1 MAIQF
6 NAVRR
11 TIAMTLPQT
20 MTAIAITAPGGP
32 EVLRPVQLA
41 LPRPGAGELLIRV
54 EAAGVNRPDVMQRQG
69 LYPPPPG
76 ASEIP
81 GLEIAGEIVELGAGA
96 ARYRLG
102 DKVAALV
109 TGGGYAQYCVAD
121 ERAAL
126 PFPAGFDAVSAA
138 ALPETFF
145 TVWQNMFERGR
156 LQAGESVLVHG
167 GSGGIG
173 TTAIQLAKAFG
184 ATVFTTA
191 GSAEKCAACKK
202 LGADHAINY
211 RKADF
216 VAVIKET
223 TAGRGVDLILDMIGG
238 EYFQRNL
245 LAAAEDG
252 RIHQIAFQNGPKA
265 TVDFTRMMVRRITLT
280 GSTLRPRTMEVKG
293 RLARDLEQKVWPLLA
308 KGAVKP
314 VLDSRFAL
322 EEAAAAHRRMEADH
336 IGKIMLTI

>member
-1 MAIQF
+1 
-6 NAVRR
+6 
-11 TIAMTLPQT
+11 MTLPEK

-32 EVLRPVQLA
+32 EVLQPDQLA

-54 EAAGVNRPDVMQRQG
+54 EAAGVNRPDVMQRKG

-102 DKVAALV
+102 DRVTALV

-191 GSAEKCAACKK
+191 SSAEKCAACEK

-211 RKADF
+211 READF

-223 TAGRGVDLILDMIGG
+223 TAGRGVDLILDMVGG

-265 TVDFTRMMVRRITLT
+265 MVDFTRMMVRRITLT

-308 KGAVKP
+308 KGSVKP

-322 EEAAAAHRRMEADH
+322 EEAAEAHRRMESDH

>member
-1 MAIQF
+1 
-6 NAVRR
+6 
-11 TIAMTLPQT
+11 MTLPEK
-20 MTAIAITAPGGP
+20 MTAIAITGPGGP
-32 EVLRPVQLA
+32 EVLQPVQLG

-54 EAAGVNRPDVMQRQG
+54 EAAGVNRPDVMQRKG

-96 ARYRLG
+96 ARYHLG
-102 DKVAALV
+102 DRVTALV
-109 TGGGYAQYCVAD
+109 TGGGYAHYCVAD

-211 RKADF
+211 READF

-223 TAGRGVDLILDMIGG
+223 TAGRGVDLILDMVGG

-308 KGAVKP
+308 KGSVKP

-322 EEAAAAHRRMEADH
+322 EQAAEAHRRMDADH

>member
-1 MAIQF
+1 
-6 NAVRR
+6 
-11 TIAMTLPQT
+11 MTLPVH
-20 MTAIAITAPGGP
+20 MTAVAITEPGGP
-32 EVLRPVQLA
+32 EVLRPVETA
-41 LPRPGAGELLIRV
+41 VPRPGAGELLIQV
-54 EAAGVNRPDVMQRQG
+54 EAAGVNRPDVMQRKG

-76 ASEIP
+76 ASEFP
-81 GLEIAGEIVELGAGA
+81 GLEIAGEVVELGAGA
-96 ARYRLG
+96 SRFGLG

-126 PFPAGFDAVSAA
+126 PFPAGFDAVNAA

-145 TVWQNMFERGR
+145 TVWQNVFERGK
-156 LQAGESVLVHG
+156 LQAGESFLVHG
-167 GSGGIG
+167 GSSGIG

-191 GSAEKCAACKK
+191 GSPEKCAACER

-216 VAVIKET
+216 VAVIKDKT
-223 TAGRGVDLILDMIGG
+223 GGRGVDLILDMVGG

-245 LAAAEDG
+245 LSAADDG
-252 RIHQIAFQNGPKA
+252 RIHQIAFMNGPKA
-265 TVDFTRMMVRRITLT
+265 SMDFTRMMLKRIMLT
-280 GSTLRPRTMEVKG
+280 GSTLRPRPMEVKAK
-293 RLARDLEQKVWPLLA
+293 LARALEEKVWPLLA
-308 KGAVKP
+308 ARTVKP
-314 VLDSRFAL
+314 IIDSSFPL
-322 EEAAAAHRRMEADH
+322 EQAADAHRRMETNAH

>member
-1 MAIQF
+1 M
-6 NAVRR
+6 
-11 TIAMTLPQT
+11 TIPAR
-20 MTAIAITAPGGP
+20 MTAIAITGPGGP
-32 EVLRPVQLA
+32 DVLQPIDAA
-41 LPRPGAGELLIRV
+41 LPRLGARELLVRV
-54 EAAGVNRPDVMQRQG
+54 EAAGVNRPDVMQRKG

-81 GLEIAGEIVELGAGA
+81 GLEIAGEIVELGTGVT
-96 ARYRLG
+96 RFRVG

-145 TVWQNMFERGR
+145 TVWQNVFVRGR
-156 LQAGESVLVHG
+156 LQAGESFLVHG
-167 GSGGIG
+167 GSSGIG

-191 GSAEKCAACKK
+191 GSAEKCAACER

-211 RKADF
+211 READF
-216 VAVIKET
+216 VAVVKEKT
-223 TAGRGVDLILDMIGG
+223 GGKGIDLILDMVGG
-238 EYFQRNL
+238 DYFQRNL
-245 LAAAEDG
+245 LTAADDG
-252 RIHQIAFQNGPKA
+252 RIHQIAFQAGPKA
-265 TVDFTRMMVRRITLT
+265 TVDFTQLMLKRITLT
-280 GSTLRPRTMEVKG
+280 GSTLRPRPMEIKEQ
-293 RLARDLEQKVWPLLA
+293 LARGLEENVWPLLA

-314 VLDSRFAL
+314 VIDSRFPL
-322 EEAAAAHRRMEADH
+322 EQAAEAHRRMETNAH
-336 IGKIMLTI
+336 IGKIILTI